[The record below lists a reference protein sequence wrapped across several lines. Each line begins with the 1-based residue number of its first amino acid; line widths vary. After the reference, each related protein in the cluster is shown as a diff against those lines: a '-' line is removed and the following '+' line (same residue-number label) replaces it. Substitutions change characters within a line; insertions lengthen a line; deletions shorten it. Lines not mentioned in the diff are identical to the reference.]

1 MHTGHRKRYRY
12 QGAPPPPTAATNA
25 QSPRTAQPPSSAWQ
39 APCVYMYLLGEG
51 GDIGERWHN
60 ANMEPAKYL
69 CLHNTRGETGQAS
82 CCKKMLHSHRGVAR
96 NASLLFECFLPHR
109 EKRVKGGCR
118 NWLSIDS
125 ESRLQWR
132 QGAGKKLKCEMV
144 VDFHGCS
151 GLINTRGYTGEN
163 SKGC

>member
-12 QGAPPPPTAATNA
+12 QGAPPPPPLMHNLHALP
-25 QSPRTAQPPSSAWQ
+25 SPPVLHDRHPV
-39 APCVYMYLLGEG
+39 CVYMYLLGEG

-82 CCKKMLHSHRGVAR
+82 CCKKMLHSHRGAAR